1 MSNFTDDDEG
11 RHLREAA
18 EHLREISGGDYHEVE
33 NPQLKVAAY
42 EGMVLVVFME
52 DGHPSRI
59 MGVNS
64 VTAYQLA
71 EDLLTAAVV
80 AKQHLN
86 LIAAA
91 EAAETAEIVEGV
103 SDLLKSPP
111 QTEEEPS

>member
-1 MSNFTDDDEG
+1 MDNFTDDDEG

-18 EHLREISGGDYHEVE
+18 ERLNKLAGGDYHEVA

-42 EGMVLVVFME
+42 EGMVLVVFIE

-59 MGVNS
+59 MGVNAA
-64 VTAYQLA
+64 TAYQLA

-86 LIAAA
+86 LMAAA
-91 EAAETAEIVEGV
+91 EAAETAAIVEGV
-103 SDLLKSPP
+103 SDLLKNPP
-111 QTEEEPS
+111 AETAE